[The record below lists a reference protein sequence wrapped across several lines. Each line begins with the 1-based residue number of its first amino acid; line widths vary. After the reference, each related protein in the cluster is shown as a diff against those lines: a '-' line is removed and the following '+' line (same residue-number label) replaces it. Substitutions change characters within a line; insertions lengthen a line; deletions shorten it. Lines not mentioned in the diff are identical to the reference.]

1 METIARP
8 WLPASRPA
16 RYGAAMVRKPLRLAL
31 PILVLLLG
39 LVPAVSAD
47 AAKRTVPQGF
57 FGTVLS
63 PEFQGAISDA
73 DFAKQ
78 TGLMAR
84 SGVENLRVTFG
95 WRGIEPAQGRYNFAL
110 TDRIVGAAARRRI
123 TVLANVISTPRWAS
137 SRPNDVYPN
146 RWAPRDPN
154 LFAAFM
160 QALIARYGPNGSFW
174 AQNPTIPKTPVRQ
187 WQIWNEERA
196 AVFWSTRPW
205 ATSYTRLLRVAYG
218 AIHGADRGAT
228 VVAGSL
234 VALGNKSTPWGQAR
248 ELYRAHARKFFDALS
263 VHPFTDGTVPVAE
276 SVRRVVEIVQR
287 TRREMRRGGDARKPI
302 IITELSWPA
311 ARGKIPKRRLLGLET
326 TQKGQIA
333 RLRAAYKTLVSK
345 RRSLHLT
352 QAYWYEWASQY
363 DGNSPQSDVGYRFA
377 GLVKYRRGVFTPMP
391 VLGAFRSVAAHYE
404 GCRKGTDARS
414 CR

>member
-1 METIARP
+1 
-8 WLPASRPA
+8 
-16 RYGAAMVRKPLRLAL
+16 MVRMPRRLAL
-31 PILVLLLG
+31 PILVLLLA
-39 LVPAVSAD
+39 LASAVPAH
-47 AAKRTVPQGF
+47 AARRQAPAGF

-63 PEFQGAISDA
+63 PEFQSSITDA
-73 DFAKQ
+73 GFTRQ
-78 TGLMAR
+78 TGLMAS
-84 SGVENLRVTFG
+84 SGVESLRVTFSWG
-95 WRGIEPAQGRYNFAL
+95 GIEPQQGTYNFTL

-123 TVLANVISTPRWAS
+123 AVLANVISTPKWAS
-137 SRPNDVYPN
+137 SRPNDAYPN
-146 RWAPRDPN
+146 RWAPRDPQV
-154 LFAAFM
+154 FGAFM
-160 QALIARYGPNGSFW
+160 RQLIARYGPQGTFW

-187 WQIWNEERA
+187 WQIWNEQRA
-196 AVFWSTRPW
+196 AVFWATRPW
-205 ATSYTRLLRVAYG
+205 ASSYTRLLRVAYR
-218 AIHGADRGAT
+218 AVHGADRGAK

-234 VALGNKSTPWGQAR
+234 VALGGASTPWGQAR
-248 ELYRAHARKFFDALS
+248 ELYRAHARKSFDVLS
-263 VHPFTDGTVPVAE
+263 VHPFTDGTVPVKE

-287 TRREMRRGGDARKPI
+287 TRREMRRGHDARKPI

-333 RLRAAYKTLVSK
+333 RLKAAYKTLVSK

-377 GLVKYRRGVFTPMP
+377 GLVKYRRGVFSPMP
-391 VLGAFRSVAAHYE
+391 VLGAFRSVAARYE
-404 GCRKGTDARS
+404 GCRKGADART